1 LSSSST
7 PILRNGFIF
16 ASNDAASEI
25 AVGMQHGAPRL
36 MSNRWHIGAKQLR
49 GAIAAYAKRFDLLE
63 VRAVVASAGPPGAS
77 DRPKGKAVAAHP
89 SRAEELAPGLPTL
102 RRWRKSVPPHFQ
114 FSVVAGPN
122 LSRARPSD
130 DADRELDAARAAIDA
145 LQARCFVLRTPPEV
159 TPASLWRDRIAK
171 LIRRFPRDATHF
183 VWEPSGVWEVADAA
197 AQARDWNVVLAV
209 DPSREPVPAGAV
221 AYLRLRALGETTS
234 FGPTSLER
242 IANAVGSRREVF
254 AIVET
259 DSAQGE
265 AKQLRRLLRR
275 AAADGGGGGGKL
287 VRPRRGIVVGD
298 DEQE

>member
-1 LSSSST
+1 
-7 PILRNGFIF
+7 
-16 ASNDAASEI
+16 
-25 AVGMQHGAPRL
+25 V
-36 MSNRWHIGAKQLR
+36 
-49 GAIAAYAKRFDLLE
+49 
-63 VRAVVASAGPPGAS
+63 
-77 DRPKGKAVAAHP
+77 
-89 SRAEELAPGLPTL
+89 
-102 RRWRKSVPPHFQ
+102 
-114 FSVVAGPN
+114 
-122 LSRARPSD
+122 
-130 DADRELDAARAAIDA
+130 AIDA

-159 TPASLWRDRIAK
+159 TPSSLWRDRIAK
-171 LIRRFPRDATHF
+171 VIRRFQRDATHF
-183 VWEPSGVWEVADAA
+183 VWEPSGVWEVADAT
-197 AQARDWNVVLAV
+197 AQARAWDVILAV

-234 FGPTSLER
+234 FGATSLER

-275 AAADGGGGGGKL
+275 AAADAGGGGGKL

>member
-1 LSSSST
+1 MRPLGRRARVIV
-7 PILRNGFIF
+7 PK
-16 ASNDAASEI
+16 
-25 AVGMQHGAPRL
+25 
-36 MSNRWHIGAKQLR
+36 AK
-49 GAIAAYAKRFDLLE
+49 
-63 VRAVVASAGPPGAS
+63 
-77 DRPKGKAVAAHP
+77 P
-89 SRAEELAPGLPTL
+89 SRLIRRAQRSWPRVYPPCDVGENRSHPTFSS
-102 RRWRKSVPPHFQ
+102 RWWRVRT
-114 FSVVAGPN
+114 
-122 LSRARPSD
+122 SRAHDR